1 MYFSFQLYHAVA
13 CYLLGCCEREL
24 SCSDD
29 SLPENCEF
37 LILIFQLFAVFL
49 VHLAMPLYVI
59 ISSLAD
65 VQMFPI
71 SYPFDF

>member
-13 CYLLGCCEREL
+13 FYLLGCCEREL

-37 LILIFQLFAVFL
+37 LILIFSV
-49 VHLAMPLYVI
+49 VCR
-59 ISSLAD
+59 
-65 VQMFPI
+65 FP
-71 SYPFDF
+71 STFT